1 MKNVIQ
7 YLQSKET
14 EERIIKLITDNI
26 VLYQKIDTDEKI
38 QSFSGLLYNQ
48 FVKECV
54 QNNQYISL
62 SNKTMN
68 AVNDVY
74 RELIRNLRVLGCQKY
89 SYEQLCGIVGAH
101 RQRLILAIKSNEYDD
116 LTNQI
121 LIPCAEYSGKFQSQI
136 LRTDVNRLTE
146 PVIDIGCGKNYELV
160 KALRS
165 SGYSQVYGLD
175 QYMSD
180 DIKILCSNWFDYSF
194 LKNTWGT
201 VIAHMSFS
209 NHLRR
214 SLINTDC
221 NRIKYEE
228 KYLEILESLKEGG
241 VFIYTPSVKEIED
254 RIVCEKYKINYYKN
268 INDENLDTVYVK
280 KIL

>member
-7 YLQSKET
+7 YLQSTDT
-14 EERIIKLITDNI
+14 EEQIIGLINKNI
-26 VLYQKIDTDEKI
+26 CLYQNIDTTEKI

-54 QNNQYISL
+54 QDNQYISL
-62 SNKTMN
+62 SNKTMT
-68 AVNDVY
+68 AVNNVY
-74 RELIRNLRVLGCQKY
+74 RELIRNLQVLGCQKY

-101 RQRLILAIKSNEYDD
+101 RQRLIQVLKSNEYDD

-136 LRTDVNRLTE
+136 LRTDINRLTE

-175 QYMSD
+175 QYVSD
-180 DIKILCSNWFDYSF
+180 DIKIQCSNWFDYSF
-194 LKNTWGT
+194 RKNTWGT

-214 SLINTDC
+214 ALIDTGGNKK
-221 NRIKYEE
+221 KYRE

-241 VFIYTPSVKEIED
+241 VFIYTPSVKEIENRLD
-254 RIVCEKYKINYYKN
+254 IKRYKVQYYKN
-268 INDENLDTVYVK
+268 MSDANLDTVYVR